1 MAGSS
6 ALSSSTASKTS
17 LCEKEVMSFAS
28 GMVWMVLALARDGEG
43 GREAGFGSRR
53 VKDLD
58 TWRGRGRG
66 ACVGEEELDML
77 MICRVVVLVQD
88 R

>member
-1 MAGSS
+1 
-6 ALSSSTASKTS
+6 
-17 LCEKEVMSFAS
+17 
-28 GMVWMVLALARDGEG
+28 MVLALVRDGDG

-66 ACVGEEELDML
+66 ACVGDEELDML
-77 MICRVVVLVQD
+77 MICRVVVLLSKTGELWKLTAVVGD
-88 R
+88 GKKLSSSSRGVGTG